1 MSSNQARRS
10 IKKEEEVKERWF
22 FSKNEIEDTPS
33 AADGISQFDEL
44 RYRQHAAN
52 LIQVRNNLF
61 ENPVLGNLSAK
72 KQTDG
77 QVFSFLN
84 SKSRQVFL
92 DRLCSVPDRNV
103 EQD

>member
-33 AADGISQFDEL
+33 AADGITQFDEL

-52 LIQVRNNLF
+52 LIQVRHNF
-61 ENPVLGNLSAK
+61 FRILSSA
-72 KQTDG
+72 TC
-77 QVFSFLN
+77 L
-84 SKSRQVFL
+84 
-92 DRLCSVPDRNV
+92 
-103 EQD
+103 